1 MEKRYIP
8 FGYRVENGKKVINK
22 EEASVVRRIYE
33 MRIKG
38 EGVSAIGKQLYDE
51 RQPFFSDTKDKSIKK
66 VSAILYKKI
75 YAGDK
80 NYPAIVDAESFS
92 CIGRMKD
99 KPIRRHCANDE
110 GNVEYTEN
118 MNFEYKGSDEISNI
132 EMSVSEMI
140 RNRKAESKEV
150 LEMILKLASKK
161 YSCIIQ
167 KEED

>member
-38 EGVSAIGKQLYDE
+38 EGVSAI
-51 RQPFFSDTKDKSIKK
+51 
-66 VSAILYKKI
+66 LYKKI

-99 KPIRRHCANDE
+99 KPIRHCANCE
-110 GNVEYTEN
+110 GTVEYTEN
-118 MNFEYKGSDEISNI
+118 MSFEYK
-132 EMSVSEMI
+132 
-140 RNRKAESKEV
+140 
-150 LEMILKLASKK
+150 
-161 YSCIIQ
+161 
-167 KEED
+167 